1 MRTLL
6 GLAVSVAV
14 LASAGC
20 ATYASARLDDSDAAA
35 RAPEVFGEIEKMEF
49 GKSVQVTLPAELV
62 VADVVGRVSGAHEA
76 TSDRRGVELTEA
88 LAADKA
94 TFSDVEPLFAE
105 RGAGGIDALRAAA
118 SRHHAQLLIVTSMT
132 EQVKDDNGVLPLLHL
147 LVVPCFVVPTQTD
160 DLVLH
165 LRAAVIDVRNGL
177 VYATFEDHRRE
188 RVHATL
194 AGEKEAVEDAFDRL
208 YADSLAKMKTRVA
221 DRLKTLS
228 TATN

>member
-1 MRTLL
+1 MSRLL
-6 GLAVSVAV
+6 GLAASAV
-14 LASAGC
+14 FLASAGC
-20 ATYASARLDDSDAAA
+20 ASYASARLDDSDAAA
-35 RAPEVFGEIEKMEF
+35 RTPEVFGEIEKLEF

-62 VADVVGRVSGAHEA
+62 VADVVGRVSGDHER
-76 TSDRRGVELTEA
+76 TSDRRGVELTDA

-94 TFSDVEPLFAE
+94 TFADVEPLFTE
-105 RGAGGIDALRAAA
+105 PGTGGLDALRAAA

-132 EQVKDDNGVLPLLHL
+132 EQVKDANGVLPLLQL
-147 LVVPCFVVPTQTD
+147 LIVPCFLVPTQTD

-194 AGEKEAVEDAFDRL
+194 AGEKDAVEDAFDRL
-208 YADSLAKMKTRVA
+208 YADSLAKMKSRVA
-221 DRLKTLS
+221 ERLKTLS